1 MTNQARPI
9 VDELTRVA
17 ERLFGILPELLAAI
31 VILLV
36 GWLIARLL
44 RALTVRFAGVAN
56 RTIARLGVRMHTPVG
71 SMRQSTTRVV
81 GEIVFWIVIL
91 IFVTAATSILG
102 LQVFTG
108 WLDRLVG
115 YLPRILSGILIIFA
129 GVVLSNIVRD
139 SVLAAFRGLTDS
151 QRLFLARGAQ
161 IATLTILVI
170 VGVDQIG
177 VDISVVVTALAI
189 VLACLL
195 GGLSIAFGLGA
206 RSYVGNLIGAHY
218 LGREYQEGERIRI
231 NKMEGTILEITP
243 VAVILETNEGRL
255 TVPARLFSDE
265 AVLLISKE
273 RRHG

>member
-71 SMRQSTTRVV
+71 SMRQSSTRVV

-91 IFVTAATSILG
+91 IFLTAATSVLG

-115 YLPRILSGILIIFA
+115 YLPQDPVRHPDHLCRCRA
-129 GVVLSNIVRD
+129 GQHRTRQRPRRVSRLDRQS
-139 SVLAAFRGLTDS
+139 TDVPG
-151 QRLFLARGAQ
+151 ARGADRD
-161 IATLTILVI
+161 A
-170 VGVDQIG
+170 
-177 VDISVVVTALAI
+177 
-189 VLACLL
+189 
-195 GGLSIAFGLGA
+195 
-206 RSYVGNLIGAHY
+206 
-218 LGREYQEGERIRI
+218 
-231 NKMEGTILEITP
+231 
-243 VAVILETNEGRL
+243 
-255 TVPARLFSDE
+255 
-265 AVLLISKE
+265 
-273 RRHG
+273 